1 MYLLVVYFNSRHSI
15 RNLISDKELTYINSV
30 IIGIGIV
37 LFDCLISVTVEDL
50 GVMLSLVGGVT
61 CPIIVYII
69 PSL

>member
-37 LFDCLISVTVEDL
+37 LFDCLISVTVGDL
-50 GVMLSLVGGVT
+50 GVMFSLV
-61 CPIIVYII
+61 
-69 PSL
+69 